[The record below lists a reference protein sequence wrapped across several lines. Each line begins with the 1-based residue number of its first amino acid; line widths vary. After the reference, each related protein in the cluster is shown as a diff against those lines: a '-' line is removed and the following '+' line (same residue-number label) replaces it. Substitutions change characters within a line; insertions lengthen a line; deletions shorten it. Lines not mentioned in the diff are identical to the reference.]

1 MAARDIDTQIYKFVF
16 SSWGGCFVL
25 GNDGFVTRIKTKY
38 GITYVDD
45 KLIIFLDER
54 DSGLIGYM
62 NYAKN
67 VNYRKYEYVQ

>member
-1 MAARDIDTQIYKFVF
+1 M
-16 SSWGGCFVL
+16 L